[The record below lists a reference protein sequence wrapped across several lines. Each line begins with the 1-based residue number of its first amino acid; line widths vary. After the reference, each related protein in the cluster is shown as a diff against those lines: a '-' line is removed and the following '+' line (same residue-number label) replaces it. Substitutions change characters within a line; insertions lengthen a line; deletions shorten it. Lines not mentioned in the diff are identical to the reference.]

1 MNMKEEQNWQEQPVG
16 TEHSLKEIN
25 REPNIS
31 YFGQF
36 GLLVGFTGGGLLI
49 GSFAFLLIWTMMTG
63 SSPLHIENDLLKP
76 QFANA
81 AKVSQLIS
89 SIFMFFAPAFF
100 YALIV
105 NKKPLQ
111 QLGFRSLATVKQAL
125 LVIAITLFGLLL
137 SGALSE
143 INQLIPISKKLAATF
158 QKLEDSYGNEVMA
171 MANMKNLGDYFI
183 TLLVIAL
190 TPAIVEET
198 LFRGGFQQIFEKWF
212 RNPWA
217 AIIVTSILFSA
228 IHVSYYGFLSRAA
241 LGIMLGLL
249 FYYSRNIWL
258 NILMHFLNNGIA
270 VTQLYIIT
278 RGGKMSKESLDDNF
292 HLGYTS
298 FLVTFFAIVILYGLF
313 KSFKKESEK
322 IGADKIDNMY
332 SPGDN
337 PFA

>member
-1 MNMKEEQNWQEQPVG
+1 MNMKEEQIGQNQPLG
-16 TEHSLKEIN
+16 QKNYLKEIN
-25 REPNIS
+25 YEPKIS

-36 GLLVGFTGGGLLI
+36 GLLLGFTGGGLVL
-49 GSFAFLLIWTMMTG
+49 GSLAFLFIWTMMTG
-63 SSPLHIENDLLKP
+63 SSPLHIEKDLLNP

-89 SIFMFFAPAFF
+89 SIFMFFVPVFF

-111 QLGFRSLATVKQAL
+111 HLGFRRLATVKQVL
-125 LVIAITLFGLLL
+125 LVVAITLFGLLL

-143 INQLIPISKKLAATF
+143 INQLIPISKKLAASF
-158 QKLEDSYGNEVMA
+158 QKLEDSYSSEVMA

-198 LFRGGFQQIFEKWF
+198 LFRGGFQQLFEKWF

-217 AIIVTSILFSA
+217 AIIVTSIFFSV

-241 LGIMLGLL
+241 LGVMLGLL

-278 RGGKMSKESLDDNF
+278 RSGKISKESLDDNF

-298 FLVTFFAIVILYGLF
+298 ILVTFFAIVILYGLF
-313 KSFKKESEK
+313 QSFKKESEK
-322 IGADKIDNMY
+322 IGADKIDNTY
-332 SPGDN
+332 SPDDN

>member
-1 MNMKEEQNWQEQPVG
+1 MNMKEEQIGQDQPFGQENYLN
-16 TEHSLKEIN
+16 ESN
-25 REPNIS
+25 DEPKIS

-36 GLLVGFTGGGLLI
+36 GLLLGFTGGGLIL
-49 GSFAFLLIWTMMTG
+49 GSLAFLLIWTMMTG
-63 SSPLHIENDLLKP
+63 SSPLHIEKDLLNP

-81 AKVSQLIS
+81 AKLAQLIS
-89 SIFMFFAPAFF
+89 SIFMFFVPAFF

-111 QLGFRSLATVKQAL
+111 QLGFRRLATVKQVL
-125 LVIAITLFGLLL
+125 LVVAIALFGLLL

-143 INQLIPISKKLAATF
+143 INQLIPISKKLAASF
-158 QKLEDSYGNEVMA
+158 QKLEDNYSSEVMA

-217 AIIVTSILFSA
+217 AIIVTSIFFSI

-241 LGIMLGLL
+241 LGVMLGLL

-258 NILMHFLNNGIA
+258 NIFMHFLNNGIA

-278 RGGKMSKESLDDNF
+278 RSGKITKEALDDNF

-298 FLVTFFAIVILYGLF
+298 ILVTFFAIVILYGLF

-332 SPGDN
+332 SPSDN

>member
-1 MNMKEEQNWQEQPVG
+1 MNMKEEQNWQEQP
-16 TEHSLKEIN
+16 ELRENSLSGLN

-36 GLLVGFTGGGLLI
+36 GLLLGLTGAGLLV
-49 GSFAFLLIWTMMTG
+49 GSFAFLIIWTIMTG
-63 SSPLHIENDLLKP
+63 SSPMKIGVDLLKP

-81 AKVSQLIS
+81 AKISQLIS
-89 SIFMFFAPAFF
+89 SIVMFFAPAYF

-111 QLGFRSLATVKQAL
+111 QLGFRKLATRKQVL
-125 LVIAITLFGLLL
+125 LVIIITLFGLLL

-143 INQLIPISKKLAATF
+143 VNQLIPISKKMAATF
-158 QKLEDSYGNEVMA
+158 QKMEDEYGEQVMA
-171 MANMKNLGDYFI
+171 MATMKNLGDYFI
-183 TLLVIAL
+183 TLIVIAL

-212 RNPWA
+212 RNPWI
-217 AIIVTSILFSA
+217 AIIVTSIFFSV

-241 LGIMLGLL
+241 LGVMLGLL

-270 VTQLYIIT
+270 VTQLYWVT
-278 RGGKMSKESLDDNF
+278 RSGKLSKEALDDNF

-298 FLVTFFAIVILYGLF
+298 LLVTFFAILILYVLF
-313 KSFKKESEK
+313 TAFKKESK
-322 IGADKIDNMY
+322 LIGADKIDNMY
-332 SPGDN
+332 TPSDN

>member
-1 MNMKEEQNWQEQPVG
+1 MNMKEEQNWQKQTVPLENSFN
-16 TEHSLKEIN
+16 EMD

-36 GLLVGFTGGGLLI
+36 GILLGFIGAGLFIGSLLAIITWTLMTGGGLLTL
-49 GSFAFLLIWTMMTG
+49 GR
-63 SSPLHIENDLLKP
+63 DLLKP
-76 QFANA
+76 QYANA
-81 AKVSQLIS
+81 AKVIQLIS
-89 SIFMFFAPAFF
+89 TIFTFFVPAYF

-111 QLGFRSLATVKQAL
+111 QLGFRRLATVKQIL
-125 LVIAITLFGLLL
+125 LVIIIAILGLLL

-143 INQLIPISKKLAATF
+143 INMLIPISKKMAATF
-158 QKLEDSYGNEVMA
+158 QKWEDNYTEQVML

-190 TPAIVEET
+190 VPAIVEET

-212 RNPWA
+212 RNPWM
-217 AIIVTSILFSA
+217 AIIVTSIIFSA
-228 IHVSYYGFLSRAA
+228 IHFSYYGFLPRLA

-278 RGGKMSKESLDDNF
+278 RNGKLSKEALDDNF

-298 FLVTFFAIVILYGLF
+298 FIVAFFLIVLLYALF

-332 SPGDN
+332 SPDDN